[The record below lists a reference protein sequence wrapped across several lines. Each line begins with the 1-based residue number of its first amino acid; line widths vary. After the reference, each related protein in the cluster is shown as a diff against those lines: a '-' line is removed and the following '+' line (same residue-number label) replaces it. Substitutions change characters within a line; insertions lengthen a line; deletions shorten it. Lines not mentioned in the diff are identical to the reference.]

1 MGRRGTTPPPTG
13 RSVRRSSTPPPVS
26 RRRRRAPTRALIAH
40 HEAGHGVAS
49 YYLGFTLNVVSI
61 HARDGSLGHMS
72 DDPTF
77 AADYVNDR
85 VKSPQEISEA
95 AAVVCYAG
103 LAAEA
108 HFGFARFTWRRRAD
122 HGAWVDDRLAKDYLA
137 QIFTSRSELRLAV
150 ARCRRRAVRLI
161 VDREA
166 DVRKVAKALLEVATL
181 TEAEIE
187 AVLEVPSVAAAVG
200 RDSLASR
207 RAALVPARTRRRSR

>member
-1 MGRRGTTPPPTG
+1 VGRRGTTPPATG
-13 RSVRRSSTPPPVS
+13 RGVPRRLSAPQVS
-26 RRRRRAPTRALIAH
+26 RRRRRAPTRALVAY
-40 HEAGHGVAS
+40 HESGHVVAS
-49 YYLGFTLNVVSI
+49 YHLGFTLNVVSI

-77 AADYVNDR
+77 AVDDANDR
-85 VKSPQEISEA
+85 VKSPREISEA

-108 HFGFARFTWRRRAD
+108 RFGFGRFTWRRGAD
-122 HGAWVDDRLAKDYLA
+122 HGAWVDDQLAKGSLA
-137 QIFTSRSELRLAV
+137 QIFASRSELRLAV

-161 VDREA
+161 ADREA
-166 DVRKVAKALLEVATL
+166 DVRKVATSLLELETL
-181 TEAEIE
+181 TDAEIE

-200 RDSLASR
+200 RESLASR